1 MSCKAKV
8 RKIFLDRRHN
18 LSSARREEAK
28 SKALKTLSEKLKG
41 FLHVLSFASMTEE
54 IDLWPLNQ
62 ELVKEKRLLLPRLTT
77 STKILPFAVSSL
89 DHLLLHPNWNVL
101 EPDPALCSEYSLEK
115 VSAVLV
121 PGIAFDIHCGRL
133 GYGKGHYDRFL
144 AKLSCPFFG
153 VGFQEQLSNTPLETE
168 AHDIPLTELFLF

>member
-1 MSCKAKV
+1 MSCKAEV
-8 RKIFLDRRHN
+8 RKAFLNKRKD
-18 LSSARREEAK
+18 LSKARREEARYR
-28 SKALKTLSEKLKG
+28 ALKTLLGKLKG
-41 FLHVLSFASMTEE
+41 FTKVLSFASMTEE

-89 DHLLLHPNWNVL
+89 DHLLLHPSWNVL
-101 EPDPALCSEYSLEK
+101 EPDPALCSEFLLEK

-153 VGFQEQLSNTPLETE
+153 VGFKEQLTKVPLETE